1 MLFKNM
7 KNTFIIT
14 GLQFNNIFKK
24 KKTFLNW
31 VTKLLALE
39 QETLVVD
46 KGLKYWAILALASEE

>member
-46 KGLKYWAILALASEE
+46 KGLKYWAFLALASEE